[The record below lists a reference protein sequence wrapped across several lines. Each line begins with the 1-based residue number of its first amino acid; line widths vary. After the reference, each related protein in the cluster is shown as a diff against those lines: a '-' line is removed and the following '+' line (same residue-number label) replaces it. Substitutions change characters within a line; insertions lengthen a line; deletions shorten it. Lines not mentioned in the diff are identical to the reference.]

1 MLLALMMLMQ
11 TVTDEDVSAPTPR
24 GFVSA
29 YNAEQGGMRI
39 EERVPKGETVDRWT
53 RMITVQRMR
62 GGAQVGGPALLAKLS
77 SLFSQSCLG
86 SIASPVATAG
96 DSASI
101 RIDCPLNQE
110 TGKPETM
117 FARAFT
123 GMSDLLLVQYAFR
136 SVPTPAQA
144 NEAQSYLATV
154 VRCGGTAP
162 ACVVP

>member
-1 MLLALMMLMQ
+1 MLLSLLLLVQ
-11 TVTDEDVSAPTPR
+11 TIADEDVVAPTPK

-29 YNAEQGGMRI
+29 YNAEQGGIRI

-62 GGAQVGGPALLAKLS
+62 GGAQIGGPRLLAKLS
-77 SLFSQSCLG
+77 SMFAQSCSG
-86 SIASPVATAG
+86 SIASPVTTA
-96 DSASI
+96 SEVASI
-101 RIDCPLNQE
+101 RIDCPLNPE

-123 GMSDLLLVQYAFR
+123 GTSDLLLVQYAFR
-136 SVPTPAQA
+136 SVPTSAQA
-144 NEAQSYLATV
+144 DEAESYLATV

-162 ACVVP
+162 ACRAP